1 MPELVLQIPV
11 VAERSPASR
20 TSSQS
25 PTREAVEGTTR
36 QVTEGTRE
44 PDQQGSAERGGEVQ
58 QVKEVEKAV
67 EEVNE
72 ALVTRNISLL
82 FSVDEAANRV
92 VVKVTDRDTGD
103 LIRQIPP
110 EVQLRVAGHI
120 RELLGILLNEKA

>member
-25 PTREAVEGTTR
+25 PTREAVEGSIR
-36 QVTEGTRE
+36 VIEVAIE
-44 PDQQGSAERGGEVQ
+44 PDQLGSVERGGVQ
-58 QVKEVEKAV
+58 VRDAVEKAV
-67 EEVNE
+67 VEVNE
-72 ALVTRNISLL
+72 VLARRNISLL

-103 LIRQIPP
+103 IIRQIPP